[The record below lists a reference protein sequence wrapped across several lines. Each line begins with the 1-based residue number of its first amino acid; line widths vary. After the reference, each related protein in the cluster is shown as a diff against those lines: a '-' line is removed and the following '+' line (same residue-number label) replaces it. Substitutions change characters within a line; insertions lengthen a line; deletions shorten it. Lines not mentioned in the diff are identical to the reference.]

1 MRLDKFLSQTGK
13 FTRAEA
19 KKVIKAKRVRLNGE
33 VVKDGKIKINEDS
46 DKIFLDGE
54 LLALNNKE
62 VYYMLNKPIGVVS
75 ATRDDKDKT
84 VIDLI
89 NFPGRKEDLF
99 PVGRLDKETTGLL
112 IITNDGKFAH
122 DIISPKKHVSKT
134 YEAVVTGK
142 ISEKEG
148 DNMSEYVITTDN
160 NSDLPEE
167 YLKDH
172 GVGCMYLSY
181 SMDGKNY
188 THGNF
193 LPEHEFYEAMRNG
206 SMPTTAQVNPENAKA
221 LLEPYLK
228 EGKDILH
235 IAFSSALSGTYNSS
249 RIAAEELMEDYPD
262 RKIIVVD
269 SLGASLGQGL
279 LVYLAQEKK
288 EQ

>member
-19 KKVIKAKRVRLNGE
+19 KKVIKSKRVRLNGE

-62 VYYMLNKPIGVVS
+62 VYYMLNKPAGVVS

-89 NFPGRKEDLF
+89 DSPGRKEDLF

-122 DIISPKKHVSKT
+122 NIISPKKHIPKT

-142 ISEKEG
+142 ISEKEVKIFSQGMELANG
-148 DNMSEYVITTDN
+148 DKLQPAHLDVI
-160 NSDLPEE
+160 
-167 YLKDH
+167 
-172 GVGCMYLSY
+172 SY
-181 SMDGKNY
+181 SKKDDTSKVRVIIHEGKY
-188 THGNF
+188 H
-193 LPEHEFYEAMRNG
+193 
-206 SMPTTAQVNPENAKA
+206 QVRRMFGAVSQRVLELDRVKIG
-221 LLEPYLK
+221 LLELDDTLERGEYRELTEK
-228 EGKDILH
+228 ELNLIK
-235 IAFSSALSGTYNSS
+235 
-249 RIAAEELMEDYPD
+249 
-262 RKIIVVD
+262 
-269 SLGASLGQGL
+269 
-279 LVYLAQEKK
+279 
-288 EQ
+288 

>member
-1 MRLDKFLSQTGK
+1 MYMRLDKFLSQTGK

-46 DKIFLDGE
+46 DKIFFDGRQIGYFHYE
-54 LLALNNKE
+54 
-62 VYYMLNKPIGVVS
+62 YYMLNKPIGVVS

-142 ISEKEG
+142 ISEKEVKIFSQGMELANG
-148 DNMSEYVITTDN
+148 DKLQPAQLDII
-160 NSDLPEE
+160 
-167 YLKDH
+167 
-172 GVGCMYLSY
+172 SY
-181 SMDGKNY
+181 SEKDDTSKVRVIIHEGKY
-188 THGNF
+188 H
-193 LPEHEFYEAMRNG
+193 
-206 SMPTTAQVNPENAKA
+206 QVRRMFGAVSQRVLELDRVKIG
-221 LLEPYLK
+221 LLELDDTLERGEYRELT
-228 EGKDILH
+228 E
-235 IAFSSALSGTYNSS
+235 
-249 RIAAEELMEDYPD
+249 EELNLI
-262 RKIIVVD
+262 K
-269 SLGASLGQGL
+269 
-279 LVYLAQEKK
+279 
-288 EQ
+288 

>member
-1 MRLDKFLSQTGK
+1 MYMRLDKFLSQTGK

-142 ISEKEG
+142 ISEKEVKIFSQGMELANG
-148 DNMSEYVITTDN
+148 DKLQPAQFDII
-160 NSDLPEE
+160 
-167 YLKDH
+167 
-172 GVGCMYLSY
+172 SY
-181 SMDGKNY
+181 SEKDDTSKVRVIIHEGKY
-188 THGNF
+188 H
-193 LPEHEFYEAMRNG
+193 
-206 SMPTTAQVNPENAKA
+206 QVRRMFGAVSQRVLELDRVKIG
-221 LLEPYLK
+221 LLELDDTLERGEYRELT
-228 EGKDILH
+228 E
-235 IAFSSALSGTYNSS
+235 
-249 RIAAEELMEDYPD
+249 EELNLI
-262 RKIIVVD
+262 K
-269 SLGASLGQGL
+269 
-279 LVYLAQEKK
+279 
-288 EQ
+288 